1 MFSSTLKLDILTLQ
15 SMRIDSLLEPLVDV
29 SDTAGFGVSTET
41 AFFSLRLCFLI
52 YLSKQRVR
60 GKTHFKLIILVL
72 LNMKGYIY
80 NSIHGRLKAKAE
92 PKKPALAL
100 LILLL

>member
-1 MFSSTLKLDILTLQ
+1 
-15 SMRIDSLLEPLVDV
+15 MRTNLLLEPLVDI

-41 AFFSLRLCFLI
+41 AIFSLRLCFLI

-60 GKTHFKLIILVL
+60 RKTHFKLIILVL

-80 NSIHGRLKAKAE
+80 NSMHGRIKAKAE
-92 PKKPALAL
+92 QTCFSSFDFVAV
-100 LILLL
+100 I